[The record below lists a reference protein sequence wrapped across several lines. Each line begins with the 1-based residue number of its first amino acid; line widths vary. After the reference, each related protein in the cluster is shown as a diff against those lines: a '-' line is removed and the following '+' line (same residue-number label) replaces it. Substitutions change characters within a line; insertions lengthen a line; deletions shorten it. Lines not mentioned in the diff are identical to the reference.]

1 MSKGASIYDQ
11 RITTGIIFLANS
23 RLFRD
28 LHPLPSTL
36 HDLRKPVGVGE
47 GGGGEVQAAASL
59 QHCLTSSFLRYTQ
72 NHIAYI
78 FTNIHPYIPAYTF
91 IFYERLSVSGYD
103 QNFLLIGSAK
113 RGAGE
118 R

>member
-1 MSKGASIYDQ
+1 MPQFTTNGSQLELFSSRTAVSFATSTPSPQPCTIYAN
-11 RITTGIIFLANS
+11 RSALA
-23 RLFRD
+23 
-28 LHPLPSTL
+28 
-36 HDLRKPVGVGE
+36 K
-47 GGGGEVQAAASL
+47 GGGEVQAAASL